1 MKFGA
6 PENGVGRLLGR
17 LLGTG
22 NAERPPGS
30 EFAFLLAGAG
40 ASNLGLAFL
49 WPLTALYVHQV
60 LHQSMT
66 VVGFVMMAQAGAS
79 VMGSLIGGALYD
91 AQGARLPLLWA
102 IGSSAV
108 TMAVVG
114 WDRNFWV
121 FSVGVC
127 LISFAIS
134 TTMPIFNA
142 LAAITWPEGGRSSF
156 NAVYVAINAGVAIGS
171 SLGGLFASIS
181 FRLAFLSAALVTA
194 ALWAVMVPTYRGN
207 AWTAVPPRRVAPH
220 GDSVKRYMVGWQA
233 VGGSTIILALAL
245 GLQWMAYDQ
254 WEVTVPNFMHSE
266 GFALPLYSLLWT
278 LNTLL
283 ILVAQPVL
291 SWVVTRVPRV
301 TTQLLMGSGLFLLGF
316 GTLSVSHTYPAY
328 ILAMVIS
335 TLGEMLVLPGVPAAA
350 ETRTPPDRRGLVQGV
365 VGTGGSLG
373 RMAGPLV
380 GGFVYSA
387 QNPGH
392 LFTIMLGAI
401 VLGGVF
407 YVVSDRVW
415 KAHGRDQAPSQGSIM
430 L

>member
-6 PENGVGRLLGR
+6 PESGAGRLLGH

-22 NAERPPGS
+22 NAERPPGP
-30 EFAFLLAGAG
+30 EFAWLLASAG

-49 WPLTALYVHQV
+49 WPLTALYVHHV

-79 VMGSLIGGALYD
+79 VLGSLVGGVLYD
-91 AQGARLPLLWA
+91 ARGARLPLIWA
-102 IGSSAV
+102 VGSSAV
-108 TMAVVG
+108 MLAVVG

-121 FSVGVC
+121 FSVGVF

-142 LAAITWPEGGRSSF
+142 LAATTWPEGGRSSF

-181 FRLAFLSAALVTA
+181 FRLAFLFAALVTA
-194 ALWAVMVPTYRGN
+194 ALWAIMVPTYRGG
-207 AWTAVPPRRVAPH
+207 AWTAVPPRRIAPH
-220 GDSVKRYMVGWQA
+220 GAFVKRHMAGWQA
-233 VGGSTIILALAL
+233 VGGSTMILALAL

-254 WEVTVPNFMHSE
+254 WEVTVPNFMQFE

-291 SWVVTRVPRV
+291 SRVVTRIPRV

-316 GTLSVSHTYPAY
+316 GTLAISHTYPAY
-328 ILAMVIS
+328 IIAMVIS

-380 GGFVYSA
+380 GGLVYSA
-387 QNPGH
+387 RNPGH
-392 LFTIMLGAI
+392 LFTIMLGVI

-415 KAHGRDQAPSQGSIM
+415 KTHGLGQAPSQDST
-430 L
+430 LF